1 SLQADAIRVDDL
13 RVIREGNPL
22 VQVHQV
28 RGGLHATDG
37 LLELEQ
43 VRVDTDRGR
52 FNVHG
57 RYAPRDNYAVELT
70 GGAVMPA
77 PAGRT
82 RPNFGLVARGDAAH
96 VDLVVTGHAPS
107 PVRATLALRGGE
119 DPDWRLVARTD
130 ALDIGLLAGGGEPGT
145 LLAIDLVADGRG
157 GHARLEGSFAYG
169 DFAATVLPST
179 VLLEDQVLELDP
191 LVVELLDGR
200 VGVRGR
206 ADFSDEQGPPQVRF
220 SVAVDGVAWSGAA
233 GADGAPGPA
242 IVANARLGLA
252 GTLENWAAI
261 GHADLA
267 RDGLGADLE
276 LDARGNAQRLEL
288 RRLVATTPGGSMQ
301 ASGGLSWS
309 PALAWD
315 LEATLD
321 RFDPGYFA
329 PDFSGA
335 VDGVLASRGGTSDDG
350 ALELEVDL

>member
-1 SLQADAIRVDDL
+1 
-13 RVIREGNPL
+13 
-22 VQVHQV
+22 
-28 RGGLHATDG
+28 
-37 LLELEQ
+37 
-43 VRVDTDRGR
+43 
-52 FNVHG
+52 
-57 RYAPRDNYAVELT
+57 
-70 GGAVMPA
+70 
-77 PAGRT
+77 
-82 RPNFGLVARGDAAH
+82 
-96 VDLVVTGHAPS
+96 
-107 PVRATLALRGGE
+107 
-119 DPDWRLVARTD
+119 
-130 ALDIGLLAGGGEPGT
+130 
-145 LLAIDLVADGRG
+145 
-157 GHARLEGSFAYG
+157 
-169 DFAATVLPST
+169 
-179 VLLEDQVLELDP
+179 
-191 LVVELLDGR
+191 
-200 VGVRGR
+200 
-206 ADFSDEQGPPQVRF
+206 
-220 SVAVDGVAWSGAA
+220 VAVDGVAWSGAA

-315 LEATLD
+315 REATLD

-350 ALELEVDL
+350 ALELEVGLADLGGSLRGRALDGSGRFTMRGPQAAMPGASAHYEGELALTVGTSRIDATATVGERLDVDARFAPRSEERRVGKECRSRRSPSQRRKKQDRQGKREGRM

>member
-1 SLQADAIRVDDL
+1 LEFRRVL
-13 RVIREGNPL
+13 FR
-22 VQVHQV
+22 
-28 RGGLHATDG
+28 
-37 LLELEQ
+37 
-43 VRVDTDRGR
+43 
-52 FNVHG
+52 
-57 RYAPRDNYAVELT
+57 
-70 GGAVMPA
+70 
-77 PAGRT
+77 
-82 RPNFGLVARGDAAH
+82 
-96 VDLVVTGHAPS
+96 S
-107 PVRATLALRGGE
+107 
-119 DPDWRLVARTD
+119 PDWRLVARTD

-157 GHARLEGSFAYG
+157 GHAQLEGSFAYG

-220 SVAVDGVAWSGAA
+220 SVAVGGVAWSGAA

-242 IVANARLGLA
+242 LVATAPPGPA
-252 GTLENWAAI
+252 GTPENRAAT
-261 GHADLA
+261 GPPGLA

-350 ALELEVDL
+350 ALELEVDLADLGGSLRGRALDGSGRFTMRGPQAAMPGASAHYEGELALTVGTSRIDATATV